1 MQLHSMETTERFI
14 NENQLAVLFI
24 SSPGCSVCE
33 ALLPRIREL
42 AASQPDVQLGYTD
55 ASEVPEVV
63 GRFMAFGAP
72 TIVVFAEG
80 KEQFRE
86 GRFVRLEDFAAKL
99 EKISSLMKKQK

>member
-1 MQLHSMETTERFI
+1 MQLHSMEAAERFI

-55 ASEVPEVV
+55 ASEVQEVV

-72 TIVVFAEG
+72 TILVFAEG

-86 GRFVRLEDFAAKL
+86 GRFVRLEDFAEKL
-99 EKISSLMKKQK
+99 KKIISLIK